1 MKDNNDKRIS
11 SRCLERRAGVNTDH
25 VTNSR
30 GMSVKQGG
38 ASAAGIDQSIIS
50 HQHLMQNI
58 SLQRQET
65 IKSWDTPTRGQK
77 TQKHVLSVSR
87 DPTSSWTRT
96 STGDTNTDP
105 PHGGDS
111 TVTVKEVLQWRYTHG
126 FNIPLVTFCFLLMLQ
141 LKRIT
146 RRLL

>member
-1 MKDNNDKRIS
+1 M
-11 SRCLERRAGVNTDH
+11 
-25 VTNSR
+25 
-30 GMSVKQGG
+30 KQGG

-87 DPTSSWTRT
+87 DQQL
-96 STGDTNTDP
+96 DP
-105 PHGGDS
+105 NVHRRHKHRPS
-111 TVTVKEVLQWRYTHG
+111 PR
-126 FNIPLVTFCFLLMLQ
+126 
-141 LKRIT
+141 
-146 RRLL
+146 RRLHGHSERSTIMALHARL